1 MKSRTSALV
10 LRLALFQAL
19 FITTFSLCPVP
30 STAQATSVTQFVDSV
45 LDRPD
50 FKGGIQG
57 CIVTDAA
64 TGQVLY
70 ERNPDTR
77 LMPAS
82 NMKVFTSAAA
92 LEVLG
97 PDFRYTTRVGAIQPV
112 NSQGALEGDLVIAGS
127 GDPLLDMPALH
138 QIIETLKKVGLKKVT
153 GAVVADTGNF
163 SRSPYGWGW
172 SWDYLQDYYAAPVGA
187 FNLNKNVV
195 RVRVQ
200 PGDSPGSS
208 ARVVVEPASSHLR
221 VSNWA
226 ITGSATS
233 EKQISVSRELG
244 QNVLRVSGSVPA
256 GTTSTDAD
264 AVIAV
269 YNPAQFAADV
279 FHAALVEA
287 GIEVA
292 GRPRLGA
299 NVPMPVELA
308 VHVSPPMSEILVQ
321 FNKWSDNLTG
331 EALIRTMGSVKRGDG
346 SFGVGRQV
354 AEEFYRKA
362 GMDTTGHVQT
372 DGSGLARMNQITPR
386 NMAVLLRYMDNSPN
400 RDVYLNTLPI
410 AGVDGTLRNRMKG
423 TPAEN
428 NARAKTGYI
437 GNVSS
442 LSGYVD
448 SKAGQRFIFSVI
460 FNHHYGTTTPCRQ
473 AQDDIA
479 AWLAGLTE
487 KL

>member
-1 MKSRTSALV
+1 MNPKPSAFA
-10 LRLALFQAL
+10 LRRALFQAL
-19 FITTFSLCPVP
+19 LLLLVPLCPIPVE
-30 STAQATSVTQFVDSV
+30 AQAPSITQFIDSV

-92 LEVLG
+92 LQVLG
-97 PDFRYTTRVGAIQPV
+97 PDFRYTTRVGSVQPV
-112 NSQGALEGDLVIAGS
+112 NSEGVLEGNLVIAGS
-127 GDPLLDMPALH
+127 GDPLLDMPALKN
-138 QIIETLKKVGLKKVT
+138 IIETLKQRGLKKVT

-195 RVRVQ
+195 RVRVL

-244 QNVLRVSGSVPA
+244 QNVLRVSGTVPA
-256 GTTSTDAD
+256 GTTPTEAD

-279 FHAALVEA
+279 FHAALIEA

-299 NVPMPVELA
+299 NVSTPVELA
-308 VHVSPPMSEILVQ
+308 LHTSPPMSEILVQ

-346 SFGVGRQV
+346 SFGAGRQV
-354 AEEFYRKA
+354 AEEFYRMA
-362 GMDTTGHVQT
+362 GMDLTGHVQT

-386 NMAVLLRYMDNSPN
+386 NMAILLRFMDKSVH
-400 RDVYLNTLPI
+400 RDIYLNTLPV

-448 SKAGQRFIFSVI
+448 SQAGQRFIFSVI